1 MQKKRLLLIG
11 GAGTLGSDILEANLS
26 DYELYVIDNFS
37 ESALTEEELQGKVS
51 YKKMSVA
58 DENGLIEIFQEFRP
72 DMVIYLATT
81 LSQNQLRAYQSNV
94 LGMANTI
101 QAAEQTSKP
110 YLIYIQSFLT
120 RNCEST
126 ITVDT
131 PVEAND
137 SYATWKL
144 AAEYL
149 LRSYSGSH
157 TTLILASVLSPRI
170 SVGAIPAFIERIQ
183 NNEPIKVTDTL
194 RDYITSEVFISAMRS
209 LLVKEMKNEIEVL
222 GSNKPITTLEI
233 LKKTASAMRKRMD
246 SINYEVVQPKPSDPK
261 SISIINTLLGA
272 DISGELNIDNS
283 VGVVVNTFISSQKKV
298 RLHH

>member
-1 MQKKRLLLIG
+1 M
-11 GAGTLGSDILEANLS
+11 GSDILEANLS

-157 TTLILASVLSPRI
+157 TTLVLASVLSPRI